1 MKDHVPT
8 QDEANLIREFLSL
21 LDAEEGNIIA
31 RLTQDRLGL
40 ALRVALNELD
50 WHKYGLAH
58 REGLSDEVKLQTYVV
73 DMGLGR
79 VISLMLR
86 LHDDFT
92 VPTITVRRQDRL
104 VRQLLDM
111 AAELGFIEQGRRTV
125 ELVWAGIARIS
136 RPEPL
141 IFDFELPHQISDA
154 EAHERDVVEHYK
166 REHLRLTQE
175 ALSASAG
182 ARWLSGEITNLL
194 RENVYVWRDSFIGY
208 NADPVLDD
216 YYMALAWTA
225 IRETPQYDSFNERK
239 TFGGIPFLK
248 YLLASAW
255 LVSLCLKHEA
265 FCEALIAKHPEIRL
279 EDILTISADRAEF
292 IDTLRQALDQTG
304 MRFVTYT
311 TTSLEEAEQIFEV
324 VTLTRRNA
332 KLIEKP
338 VAPIPVIVQSST
350 VSIVKFLAG
359 RHRQMEFMLDSLKAN
374 FARDFS
380 LNQQTRE
387 ASMQR
392 VMEEFF
398 REHFA
403 SAIVRRN
410 IRLRHRGRELTDIDF
425 AVFDPAFGDLLLF
438 QIKYQDAH
446 GADFKVRNSR
456 MARFVNESMRW
467 LTAVDT
473 WLENAGPEVLRNAF
487 RLPAAGKV
495 TRIRKIIVA
504 RHHAYP
510 LAKVQLDEDTA
521 YASWMQ
527 LYNAG
532 AYMGTKQGNIRTL
545 NGLFSTLRAHIV
557 GAAARF
563 HEDLE
568 PLEYR
573 LANVSFRVRQSEGD
587 PTEHPA
593 SINVVHP

>member
-1 MKDHVPT
+1 VPT
-8 QDEANLIREFLSL
+8 EDDANLIREFVSL
-21 LDAEEGNIIA
+21 LDAEEGKTIA
-31 RLTQDRLGL
+31 RLTHDRLGL
-40 ALRVALNELD
+40 ALRVALKELD
-50 WHKYGLAH
+50 WHQYGLAH

-79 VISLMLR
+79 VVSLMLR

-92 VPTITVRRQDRL
+92 VPTITVQRQDRL

-111 AAELGFIEQGRRTV
+111 AAMLGFIEQGRRTV
-125 ELVWAGIARIS
+125 ELVWGKIARIS

-141 IFDFELPHQISDA
+141 IFDFELPHRISDA
-154 EAHERDVVEHYK
+154 EAHEREVVEHYK
-166 REHLRLTQE
+166 RKHLRLTQE

-182 ARWLSGEITNLL
+182 ALWLSGEITKLL

-216 YYMALAWTA
+216 YYIALAWTA
-225 IRETPQYDSFNERK
+225 IRETPQYDSFNECK

-265 FCEALIAKHPEIRL
+265 FCETLIAKHPEIRL

-292 IDTLRQALDQTG
+292 IDTLREALDQMG

-338 VAPIPVIVQSST
+338 VAPIPVVVQSST

-380 LNQQTRE
+380 RNQQSRE
-387 ASMQR
+387 ASMQQ
-392 VMEEFF
+392 VMEKYFQ
-398 REHFA
+398 EHFD

-425 AVFDPAFGDLLLF
+425 TVFDPAFGDLLLF

-446 GADFKVRNSR
+446 GADFKVQNSR

-487 RLPAAGKV
+487 RLPASGKV
-495 TRIRKIIVA
+495 TRIRKVIVA

-521 YASWMQ
+521 DSSWMQ

-532 AYMGTKQGNIRTL
+532 VYMGAKQGNIRTL
-545 NGLFSTLRAHIV
+545 NGLFNTLRAHIV
-557 GAAARF
+557 GADARF

-573 LANVSFRVRQSEGD
+573 LANVSFRVRQREGD

-593 SINVVHP
+593 SNNVVHP